1 MHCKQT
7 ARIRGQGLRADL
19 REEHGLGR
27 FHLCDRNTRK
37 TVADQCGLREDCQVA
52 QAHEHRPRELDLCS
66 SPSVCLPS
74 LAQRA
79 PLGCPPEA
87 EGAVTAGGSSVAGGS
102 LCRMVGVLPED
113 MRPLWASQGWGNC
126 GPDIRQRLVFVY
138 LSNTQLPV
146 PNRSCMSHQPTPS
159 THACLQLPTSC
170 TSITHLPQAWSHD
183 CLMDHFILA

>member
-7 ARIRGQGLRADL
+7 VRIRGQGLRADL

-52 QAHEHRPRELDLCS
+52 QAHEHRPRELDLCF
-66 SPSVCLPS
+66 SPSVCLSS

-102 LCRMVGVLPED
+102 FCRMAGVLPED

-126 GPDIRQRLVFVY
+126 GPDTPQRLVFVY
-138 LSNTQLPV
+138 LSNTQLSAQALMYV
-146 PNRSCMSHQPTPS
+146 PSAHTQYTRLSTTAHVMHIHHTPA
-159 THACLQLPTSC
+159 TGLVT
-170 TSITHLPQAWSHD
+170 
-183 CLMDHFILA
+183 